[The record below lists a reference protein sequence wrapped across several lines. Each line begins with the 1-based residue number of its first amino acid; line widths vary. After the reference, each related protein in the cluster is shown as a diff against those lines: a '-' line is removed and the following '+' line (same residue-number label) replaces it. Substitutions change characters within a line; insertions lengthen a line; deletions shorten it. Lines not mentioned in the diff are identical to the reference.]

1 MTCQLYDK
9 KVLNLS
15 PEVIQGLSVG
25 DAKAA
30 LRRLGVEWV
39 PSPDSPLVRQTAQV
53 RECLRLLAGAYRAGS
68 ENGISHR
75 DLLAAI
81 GRVMVICGGGV
92 AKGAATSSIT
102 APAEP
107 TEFLARSTVHGA
119 HW

>member
-39 PSPDSPLVRQTAQV
+39 PSPDSHPVRQAAQV
-53 RECLRLLAGAYRAGS
+53 RECLRLLAGAYRAGA
-68 ENGISHR
+68 ENGIPHR
-75 DLLAAI
+75 ELLAAI
-81 GRVMVICGGGV
+81 GRVMVVCGGGV
-92 AKGAATSSIT
+92 AQGAAASSSA

-107 TEFLARSTVHGA
+107 TEPLVRRIVHGA
-119 HW
+119 RL